1 MTSQPSVYVIGGPN
15 GSGKSTLAPFLLRD
29 KLHLAN
35 FINADTIASGLS
47 AFEPDQVQIEAG
59 RIGLNRLEHLATQH
73 QSFAF
78 ESTLAS
84 RTYARRISQW
94 KTTGY
99 AFHLIFLW
107 LQSGELAIERVA
119 IRVKLGGHSIP
130 EETIRRRYARGI
142 QNFHHLY
149 TPLANSWSVIDNS
162 DPGQAVLIAQGE
174 STLSLMV
181 YQNKLWKSFCE
192 MSQ

>member
-1 MTSQPSVYVIGGPN
+1 MTSPPSVYVIGGPN

-59 RIGLNRLEHLATQH
+59 RIALNRLEQLATQH

-94 KTTGY
+94 RTTGY
-99 AFHLIFLW
+99 RFHLIFLW
-107 LQSGELAIERVA
+107 LQSSELAIERVA

-130 EETIRRRYARGI
+130 EETIRRRYLRGI
-142 QNFHHLY
+142 QNFHDLY
-149 TPLANSWSVIDNS
+149 KPLANSWSVIDNS
-162 DPGQAVLIAQGE
+162 KSGQPALIAHRANSGCLTIYKNE
-174 STLSLMV
+174 
-181 YQNKLWKSFCE
+181 LWKSFCE

>member
-130 EETIRRRYARGI
+130 EETIQRRYARGI

-149 TPLANSWSVIDNS
+149 KPLANSWSVIDNS

-174 STLSLMV
+174 STVSLMV
-181 YQNKLWKSFCE
+181 YQNKFWKSFCE